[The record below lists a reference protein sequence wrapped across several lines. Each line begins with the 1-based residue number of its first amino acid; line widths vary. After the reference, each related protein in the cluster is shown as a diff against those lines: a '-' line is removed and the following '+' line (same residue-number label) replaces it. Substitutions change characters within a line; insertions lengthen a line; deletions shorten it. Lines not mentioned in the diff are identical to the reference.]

1 MLGMESLIRLSII
14 YKDDMIKFYSVD
26 ENYIDT
32 LKTVDKQVPNIK
44 YDSNNKFFCGIVLK
58 KKVLHGIIGIE
69 ERSGGNITNFV

>member
-1 MLGMESLIRLSII
+1 
-14 YKDDMIKFYSVD
+14 MIKFYSVD

>member
-1 MLGMESLIRLSII
+1 MWVEMLGMESLIRLSII
-14 YKDDMIKFYSVD
+14 CKDEMIKFYSVD

-44 YDSNNKFFCGIVLK
+44 YDSNNKFFCGKKKK

-69 ERSGGNITNFV
+69 ERSGIDK